1 MSLVSL
7 NDYKE
12 FARISQSDVNED
24 EKLQRIADETEAEVK
39 EFLNRDLETATYTE
53 KYDGTGEDRITLKQF
68 PITSVTSVKVYDGL
82 DSLNA
87 EVWDTWV
94 QGTDYERFV
103 YSNEDTALYVGGTVF
118 PEGDQN
124 IEIVYVAGYTATT
137 SGATELPSGYNVPLD
152 IVRACKQLFTL
163 NFNEQEGR
171 RTIGLESVGVGAEK
185 SVTLD
190 LNAHDK
196 ILKRIEKYRALNV

>member
-24 EKLQRIADETEAEVK
+24 EKLQRIVDETEAEVK

-53 KYDGTGEDRITLKQF
+53 KYDGTGEDKITLKQF
-68 PITSVTSVKVYDGL
+68 PIASITSVKIYDGL

-94 QGTDYERFV
+94 QGSDYERFV
-103 YSNEDTALYVGGTVF
+103 YSDEDTALYVGGTVF
-118 PEGDQN
+118 PKGNQN
-124 IEIVYVAGYTATT
+124 IEIVYVAGYASTAI
-137 SGATELPSGYNVPLD
+137 PKD
-152 IVRACKQLFTL
+152 IGRACKQLFTL

-185 SVTLD
+185 SVAID

-196 ILKRIEKYRALNV
+196 ILKRIEKYKALNV

>member
-39 EFLNRDLETATYTE
+39 EFLNRDLETAAYTE
-53 KYDGTGEDRITLKQF
+53 KYDGTGTDKLVLKQY
-68 PITSVTSVKVYDGL
+68 PITSITSVKVYDGL

-103 YSNEDTALYVGGTVF
+103 YSDEDTTLFVGGTTF
-118 PEGDQN
+118 PEGTQN
-124 IEIVYVAGYTATT
+124 IEVVYVAGY
-137 SGATELPSGYNVPLD
+137 GATAIPKD
-152 IVRACKQLFTL
+152 IERACKQLFTL
-163 NFNEQEGR
+163 NWNEQEGR
-171 RTIGLESVGVGAEK
+171 RTIGLSAVGVGAEK
-185 SVTLD
+185 TVSID
-190 LNAHDK
+190 LEARDK